1 MQELKALFW
10 IVGLAT
16 AVVSNPITQ
25 KDFDFRAISLIPN
38 TKICPEC
45 YIDAP
50 IGSEDILD
58 LLGMV
63 QVHLKSFILETQFF
77 YERFETASG
86 GLGQAIDTI
95 CNHVVDL
102 EEPDLNIVRQLSFTQ
117 YMFDAMND
125 ATTKARK
132 FDYWGNSDQYLVLC
146 LIEVNVAFFA
156 LCNSSGFLDRS
167 IIEHEEKLK
176 RYQAQIDRWTDE
188 FGNLKNVSEG
198 IQSAYIKE
206 RKKAEHTLKVLKSQ
220 VVRID

>member
-1 MQELKALFW
+1 MKALKALFW
-10 IVGLAT
+10 IVGLLM
-16 AVVSNPITQ
+16 AVIPSQITQ
-25 KDFDFRAISLIPN
+25 KDFDSGENSLIPN
-38 TKICPEC
+38 TKTCPEC

-63 QVHLKSFILETQFF
+63 QGHLKSFILETQFF
-77 YERFETASG
+77 YERFEKASG
-86 GLGQAIDTI
+86 GLGQALGTI
-95 CNHVVDL
+95 YNHMVDL
-102 EEPDLNIVRQLSFTQ
+102 EEYDLNIVRQLVFTM

-125 ATTKARK
+125 ATKKARK
-132 FDYWGNSDQYLVLC
+132 FGYWGKSDQYLVLC

-167 IIEHEEKLK
+167 IVNHEEKLK

-198 IQSAYIKE
+198 IQSAFMKE
-206 RKKAEHTLKVLKSQ
+206 RKKAEHTIKVLKSQ
-220 VVRID
+220 VAQID